1 MERDANADGGP
12 GFATGGGD
20 ERFRELIEW
29 LPAVVYE
36 SEFGP
41 DGRWMY
47 VSPQIEELVGY
58 TAEEW
63 AADPALW
70 AKRLH
75 PDDRDEVI
83 ELERRDA
90 EMAPGSVTMVSE
102 YRLLH
107 RDGHVVWVRD
117 EARTVDSG
125 NGRVYWRGVLIDI
138 TEARVAQR
146 ALSEAYERYRGLV
159 HGLPICVY
167 RTGAAGTGQRE
178 FATPQILRLLGRPFA
193 DETPSPTLWESS
205 LHPDDR
211 ARVLDEQERQL
222 AKPPGAS
229 IVSEYRLVG
238 RQGRVV
244 WVRDRGLVAD
254 GEDGYRVIDGLL
266 ADITATRSGGAG
278 AASQAPDIIRITCSE
293 CGAVAVAERR
303 GPCPECGSAEAEIVS
318 LNGLVA
324 ELDASRTQV
333 ETLLEGIHQH
343 LESLAQR
350 DPYPRPQSL
359 RSDFRIVSRST
370 ARRH

>member
-1 MERDANADGGP
+1 
-12 GFATGGGD
+12 
-20 ERFRELIEW
+20 

-63 AADPALW
+63 EADPALW

-90 EMAPGSVTMVSE
+90 ETAPGSVTMISE

-107 RDGHVVWVRD
+107 RDGHVIWVRD

-125 NGRVYWRGVLIDI
+125 NGGTYWRGVLIDI

-167 RTGAAGTGQRE
+167 RTCVAGRGRE
-178 FATPQILRLLGRPFA
+178 FATPQILRLLGDPVA
-193 DETPSPTLWESS
+193 DETPSVTLWESS

-211 ARVLDEQERQL
+211 ARVLGEQERQL

-229 IVSEYRLVG
+229 MVSEYRLVG
-238 RQGRVV
+238 HQRQVV
-244 WVRDRGLVAD
+244 WVRDRGLVT
-254 GEDGYRVIDGLL
+254 EDEEGGRVIDGLL
-266 ADITATRSGGAG
+266 ADITATRGAG
-278 AASQAPDIIRITCSE
+278 AAGEASDIVRISCSR
-293 CGAVAVAERR
+293 CGAVTVVESR
-303 GPCPECGSAEAEIVS
+303 GPCPQCGHAEPAVVS
-318 LNGLVA
+318 LNGLLA

-343 LESLAQR
+343 LESLAHR
-350 DPYPRPQSL
+350 DPYPRPQTR